1 MSQKELKLRVAELTY
16 KHGLTHLSSCLNAV
30 GIIDNIYKVKKENE
44 PFILSQGHAALAL
57 YVVLEKY
64 SKQDISGVGITTGI
78 DAEMLIKKHGTHPGR
93 DMDNGIWCS
102 SGSLGSGITVAVG
115 MALADRTRN
124 VYVVIS
130 DGELAEGSVW
140 EALKI
145 AMDNKLENLRVTC
158 ISNGYSGYGKTE
170 PDLLDIRLQYFYPTL
185 MLKVNTFAYPDW
197 VQGVQGHYI
206 KMDEAKYKELIE
218 SL

>member
-1 MSQKELKLRVAELTY
+1 MSQKELKRRVAELTY
-16 KHGLTHLSSCLNAV
+16 RHGLTHLSSCLNAV
-30 GIIDNIYKVKKENE
+30 GIIDNIYKVKKDNE

-64 SKQDISGVGITTGI
+64 FFH

-93 DMDNGIWCS
+93 DMENGIWCS
-102 SGSLGSGITVAVG
+102 TGSLGSGITVAVG

-145 AMDNKLENLRVTC
+145 AMDFKLENLRVTC
-158 ISNGYSGYGKTE
+158 ISNGYGGYGKTE

-197 VQGVQGHYI
+197 VQGVAGHYI
-206 KMDEAKYKELIE
+206 KMDEAKYKELIA